1 MTIKHE
7 VRPDLTQLLLG
18 SPFGSPQ
25 GVSGPR

>member
-1 MTIKHE
+1 MTIKHD
-7 VRPDLTQLLLG
+7 VRPAHTEVLLG